1 MCLSNIWKDFTVD
14 NMNKDGLSGYAY
26 DFSIDY
32 NTIEVSDII
41 DNDKYLLKKKITQNN
56 ICIDYKSI
64 YFIIKL

>member
-1 MCLSNIWKDFTVD
+1 
-14 NMNKDGLSGYAY
+14 MNKDGLSRYAY